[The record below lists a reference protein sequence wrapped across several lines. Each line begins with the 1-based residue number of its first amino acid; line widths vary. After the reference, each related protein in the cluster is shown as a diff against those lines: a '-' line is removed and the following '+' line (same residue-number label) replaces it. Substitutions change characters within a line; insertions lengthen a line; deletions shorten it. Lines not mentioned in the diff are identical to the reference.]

1 MIDWLGQ
8 NRSGYTA
15 NAQCIDRMNDEQY
28 AFVLLYAIY
37 TALAF
42 FNQGTCN
49 CLGVN
54 YESKGSVRFAV
65 IENSVASS
73 DIEDHRLMDEDERDA
88 R

>member
-1 MIDWLGQ
+1 
-8 NRSGYTA
+8 
-15 NAQCIDRMNDEQY
+15 MNDEQY
-28 AFVLLYAIY
+28 AFVFLYAIY
-37 TALAF
+37 TALTF

-49 CLGVN
+49 CLCVS

-73 DIEDHRLMDEDERDA
+73 DIEDHRLMEEDERDA